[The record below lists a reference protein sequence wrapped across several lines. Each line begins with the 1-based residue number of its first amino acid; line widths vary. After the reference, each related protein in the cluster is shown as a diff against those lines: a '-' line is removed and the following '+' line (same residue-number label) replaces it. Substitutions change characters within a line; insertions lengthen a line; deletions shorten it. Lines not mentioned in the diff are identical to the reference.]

1 MVKISQSVKE
11 EMIKRGVLVVEKG
24 RYTGLVVS
32 NRKHKGKAKSYFI
45 REDLY
50 RKYKKSKG

>member
-1 MVKISQSVKE
+1 
-11 EMIKRGVLVVEKG
+11 MIKRGVLVVEKG